1 VNKEEIISKLRE
13 HKVEIQRKYP
23 VASLALYGSYAR
35 GDNTA
40 DSDVDV
46 MVELNAPMGWDFI
59 DLLEDLEKLFPRK
72 KVDLISKGGIRPD
85 RWKYFSNDLIY
96 V

>member
-1 VNKEEIISKLRE
+1 MNKEEIISKLRE

>member
-1 VNKEEIISKLRE
+1 MNKEEILSKLRE
-13 HKVEIQRKYP
+13 HKDEIQQKYP
-23 VASLALYGSYAR
+23 VASLALFGSYAR
-35 GDNTA
+35 GEETKE
-40 DSDVDV
+40 SDVDV

-59 DLLEDLEKLFPRK
+59 DLLEDIEKLFPQK

-85 RWKYFSNDLIY
+85 KWKYFSNDLIY